1 MNELQKRGFEQSR
14 QQRRRGDSKERKP
27 DAEAS
32 EPTLAASTSNSTVE
46 NAPISENSSKTTTT
60 NTIETTNQQPEDTQL
75 KNSSKSDASHL
86 PQSEPVVKTPES
98 GDSGDSATPTAAIKT
113 ATDLTH
119 LQQEPST
126 KEGEICLDTG
136 TGDSNSV
143 MREGS
148 SGAESV
154 ELTTNNA
161 AANQLEASLGE
172 LMSTE
177 AAATTTVQ
185 SSFGKLKCLSLH
197 LYLFLVE
204 ASSTIVFVLC
214 EMV

>member
-1 MNELQKRGFEQSR
+1 M
-14 QQRRRGDSKERKP
+14 
-27 DAEAS
+27 
-32 EPTLAASTSNSTVE
+32 
-46 NAPISENSSKTTTT
+46 
-60 NTIETTNQQPEDTQL
+60 
-75 KNSSKSDASHL
+75 
-86 PQSEPVVKTPES
+86 
-98 GDSGDSATPTAAIKT
+98 
-113 ATDLTH
+113 
-119 LQQEPST
+119 
-126 KEGEICLDTG
+126 DTG

-185 SSFGKLKCLSLH
+185 SSSGKLKCLSLH